1 MIIEAS
7 NAQAVET
14 CTPLSV
20 ALKRDIAWAGGK
32 AANLGEMI
40 NAGIPV
46 SDGFVVA
53 TSAYRAFMIEHDL
66 DEMAREALTGV
77 NIQDSVELASAAS
90 DIRQRIVSKNIS
102 PDLASDIL
110 QKYTSLEKGLVAVR
124 SSATAEDMDNASFAG
139 QQDTYLNAEGAVELI
154 RAVRDCW
161 ASVFEARAIFDREEQ
176 GIDHSEVDIAVVV
189 Q

>member
-14 CTPLSV
+14 CMPLSV

-53 TSAYRAFMIEHDL
+53 TSAYRAFMIEPGL

-77 NIQDSVELASAAS
+77 DIQDSVELASSAS

-102 PDLASDIL
+102 PDLAS
-110 QKYTSLEKGLVAVR
+110 
-124 SSATAEDMDNASFAG
+124 
-139 QQDTYLNAEGAVELI
+139 
-154 RAVRDCW
+154 
-161 ASVFEARAIFDREEQ
+161 VFEARAIFYREEQ

>member
-1 MIIEAS
+1 MIIDAS
-7 NAQAVET
+7 NAQAIET

-20 ALKRDIAWAGGK
+20 ALKGDIAWAGGK
-32 AANLGEMI
+32 VANLGEMI

-46 SDGFVVA
+46 FDGFVVA
-53 TSAYRAFMIEHDL
+53 TSAYRAFMIERGL

-110 QKYTSLEKGLVAVR
+110 QKHTSLEKGLVAVR

-139 QQDTYLNAEGAVELI
+139 QQDAYLDGEGAEI
-154 RAVRDCW
+154 GRAHV
-161 ASVFEARAIFDREEQ
+161 
-176 GIDHSEVDIAVVV
+176 
-189 Q
+189 

>member
-14 CTPLSV
+14 CMSLSV

-53 TSAYRAFMIEHDL
+53 TSAYRAFMIEHGL

-77 NIQDSVELASAAS
+77 DIQDYVELASSAS

-102 PDLASDIL
+102 PDLAS
-110 QKYTSLEKGLVAVR
+110 
-124 SSATAEDMDNASFAG
+124 
-139 QQDTYLNAEGAVELI
+139 
-154 RAVRDCW
+154 
-161 ASVFEARAIFDREEQ
+161 VFEAGASSIEKNRASTTLRLTSPSLFSSWFLPTSQESCSRWTLP
-176 GIDHSEVDIAVVV
+176 ATATKY
-189 Q
+189 

>member
-1 MIIEAS
+1 
-7 NAQAVET
+7 
-14 CTPLSV
+14 
-20 ALKRDIAWAGGK
+20 
-32 AANLGEMI
+32 MI

-53 TSAYRAFMIEHDL
+53 TSAYRAFLIEHGL
-66 DEMAREALTGV
+66 DEMAREAFTGV
-77 NIQDSVELASAAS
+77 DIQNSVELASAAS
-90 DIRQRIVSKNIS
+90 DIRQRFVSKNIS

-110 QKYTSLEKGLVAVR
+110 QKHTSLEKGLVAVR

-161 ASVFEARAIFDREEQ
+161 ASVFEARAIRSRRT
-176 GIDHSEVDIAVVV
+176 GHRPL
-189 Q
+189 

>member
-53 TSAYRAFMIEHDL
+53 TSAYRAFMIEHGL

-139 QQDTYLNAEGAVELI
+139 QQDAYLDG
-154 RAVRDCW
+154 
-161 ASVFEARAIFDREEQ
+161 EEPLSLFGQ
-176 GIDHSEVDIAVVV
+176 
-189 Q
+189 